1 MYVTNEICTPIQ
13 NTSILPPFFRWAN
26 ARITS
31 CHVTEE
37 DIVLIIKTLDSSK
50 AHGWD
55 NISIKMIKIWGES
68 ITVPLKIIFEQS
80 LKEKKFPEVWKK
92 ANIVPVHKKVDKDLI
107 KNYRP
112 VSLLPIFSKVY
123 EGVIYNALFSY
134 FKDNKL
140 FTPSQS
146 GFLPGD

>member
-68 ITVPLKIIFEQS
+68 ITVPLKVIFEQS
-80 LKEKKFPEVWKK
+80 LKEKKFLEVWKK
-92 ANIVPVHKKVDKDLI
+92 ANVVSVHKKKA
-107 KNYRP
+107 K
-112 VSLLPIFSKVY
+112 
-123 EGVIYNALFSY
+123 
-134 FKDNKL
+134 
-140 FTPSQS
+140 T
-146 GFLPGD
+146 

>member
-1 MYVTNEICTPIQ
+1 MHTNTKHKYFTIPRTNTKITSFYVTK
-13 NTSILPPFFRWAN
+13 
-26 ARITS
+26 
-31 CHVTEE
+31 E
-37 DIVLIIKTLDSSK
+37 DILLITKNLDSTK
-50 AHGWD
+50 AHGLD

-140 FTPSQS
+140 FSPSQS